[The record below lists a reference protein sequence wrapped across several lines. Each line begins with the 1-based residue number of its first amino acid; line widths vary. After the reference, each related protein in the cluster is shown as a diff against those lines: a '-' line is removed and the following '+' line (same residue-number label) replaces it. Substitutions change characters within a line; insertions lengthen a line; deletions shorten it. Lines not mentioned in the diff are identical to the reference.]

1 MSFRILNCRIL
12 NCRISKTRILKTIS
26 VAIVLAAIAI
36 SAPAHAGEPRPW
48 LCRDKPV
55 FSSEHMMN
63 YDLSSRAGLQ
73 WQIFF
78 MSFDPNS
85 AHDGFEITDSKELG
99 LNGVPMTGKLSPGR
113 YFTVAMY
120 RQSAGVWVCHKYS
133 RLQPSPKGIVANICY
148 GRQEPTCLVTLTV
161 KDNLSVVA
169 PVVPVPMP

>member
-1 MSFRILNCRIL
+1 MSIRNPKFRILE
-12 NCRISKTRILKTIS
+12 TIS
-26 VAIVLAAIAI
+26 AAVVLTAIALC
-36 SAPAHAGEPRPW
+36 APAHAGEPRPW

-55 FSSEHMMN
+55 FSSTHMMN
-63 YDLSSRAGLQ
+63 YDLSARAGLQ

-78 MSFDPNS
+78 MTFDPNS

-99 LNGVPMTGKLSPGR
+99 LRGVPATGKLSPGR
-113 YFTVAMY
+113 YFTAAMY

-161 KDNLSVVA
+161 KDNLSVMA